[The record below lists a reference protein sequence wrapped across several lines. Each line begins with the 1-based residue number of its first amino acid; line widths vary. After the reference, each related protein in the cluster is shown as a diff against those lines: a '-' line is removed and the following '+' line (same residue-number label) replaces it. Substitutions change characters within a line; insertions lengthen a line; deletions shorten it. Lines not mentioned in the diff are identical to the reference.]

1 MLTHLSLMVI
11 DARTNFPTVSC
22 QNGDNQVTGVLEKK
36 LTNIFKPTF
45 IVLTL
50 RQYPPVIIYWLH

>member
-50 RQYPPVIIYWLH
+50 R